1 MDGIV
6 PQMRSEHWR
15 AYGSSN
21 FKNYVSFGM
30 IPSDKATIMLLLD
43 NVDLATGKFFFNDSQ
58 TGTKQAYTF
67 DLNWVRKHTRFNDEG
82 EKPEGNRDM
91 DNRIWT
97 TYFSNKQQSQYKSGR
112 GYLEALLEKLV
123 RSKKKSDVSDFVMLQ
138 ILYQLTMIW
147 TPTARMNAPR
157 HMFKYVARVD
167 AVDHFPWATIIYKE
181 LWDSFKAVKKATKGL
196 TYLSGCAPLLS
207 MHASDIADFIRK
219 EVNLPPVLIGHSFGG
234 LIVQSYLSNRYS
246 SHRSSSSVSDNLHP
260 LLAGAV
266 LVCSVPPSGNSGLVW
281 RYLLTKPVVA
291 IKVTL
296 SLAAKAFANSL
307 SLCKET
313 FFSSKMDDRLVQRY
327 QELMRESS
335 KLPLFDLKMLNASLP
350 VASIPKNSVE
360 VLVIGASN
368 DFIVDKEGLHE
379 TAKFFDVQEVS
390 IQGVAHDIML
400 DSSWEKGA
408 ETILSWLK
416 SSSLSPVE
424 SPKKPLSPVQAVS
437 VGEQRKGEKKRKAEA
452 VSETNSLQY
461 SSVVAPS
468 ETKKK
473 NRGRRNSKEEEKP
486 KEVVH
491 VRARRGQATDSHSLA
506 ERVRREKINERMR
519 CLQDLVPGCYKTM
532 GMAGTLDEI
541 INYVQSLQNQVEFL
555 SMKLTAASSFY
566 DFNSDIEATATTQP
580 VLPRVS
586 DAYQAQE
593 MERVMRGGY
602 GGCPSFQSTM
612 PF

>member
-1 MDGIV
+1 MAEFVECPNSLKPSPLPFIEIDQNFDSMSHFDEFNV
-6 PQMRSEHWR
+6 HVVEN
-15 AYGSSN
+15 SN
-21 FKNYVSFGM
+21 NLGFMG
-30 IPSDKATIMLLLD
+30 
-43 NVDLATGKFFFNDSQ
+43 
-58 TGTKQAYTF
+58 
-67 DLNWVRKHTRFNDEG
+67 
-82 EKPEGNRDM
+82 
-91 DNRIWT
+91 
-97 TYFSNKQQSQYKSGR
+97 FSNDNFLPFLENFSG
-112 GYLEALLEKLV
+112 
-123 RSKKKSDVSDFVMLQ
+123 
-138 ILYQLTMIW
+138 
-147 TPTARMNAPR
+147 
-157 HMFKYVARVD
+157 
-167 AVDHFPWATIIYKE
+167 
-181 LWDSFKAVKKATKGL
+181 
-196 TYLSGCAPLLS
+196 
-207 MHASDIADFIRK
+207 
-219 EVNLPPVLIGHSFGG
+219 
-234 LIVQSYLSNRYS
+234 
-246 SHRSSSSVSDNLHP
+246 
-260 LLAGAV
+260 
-266 LVCSVPPSGNSGLVW
+266 
-281 RYLLTKPVVA
+281 
-291 IKVTL
+291 
-296 SLAAKAFANSL
+296 
-307 SLCKET
+307 
-313 FFSSKMDDRLVQRY
+313 
-327 QELMRESS
+327 
-335 KLPLFDLKMLNASLP
+335 
-350 VASIPKNSVE
+350 
-360 VLVIGASN
+360 
-368 DFIVDKEGLHE
+368 
-379 TAKFFDVQEVS
+379 
-390 IQGVAHDIML
+390 
-400 DSSWEKGA
+400 
-408 ETILSWLK
+408 
-416 SSSLSPVE
+416 LSPVE